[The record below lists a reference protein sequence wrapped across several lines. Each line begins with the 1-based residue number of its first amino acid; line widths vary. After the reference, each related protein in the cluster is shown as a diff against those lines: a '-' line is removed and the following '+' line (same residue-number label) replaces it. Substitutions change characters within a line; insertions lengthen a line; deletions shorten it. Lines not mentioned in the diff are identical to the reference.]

1 MFGFSD
7 AVHKLNAGVKV
18 ARSGWNGKGMFLFLV
33 SGNSWDFIT
42 DVEGVDGLDTLPF
55 VCMKTAD
62 GKLVPWLASQTD
74 IIATDWVVV

>member
-1 MFGFSD
+1 
-7 AVHKLNAGVKV
+7 
-18 ARSGWNGKGMFLFLV
+18 MFLFLI
-33 SGNSWDFIT
+33 SGNSWDFTT

-74 IIATDWVVV
+74 IIAHDWVIV